1 MKKIIY
7 ILLLT
12 INCLMTIQAQ
22 ISKVDLFPPDL
33 DKGIEYYFT
42 DDIRKS
48 IAMLQAHQQN
58 PATKNN
64 NALLLEDINR
74 LFESLSIREG
84 KPSEEIIHL
93 SKKLMPFPEYHDL
106 LAICHLTA
114 GNVFLQLNDSV
125 LAESRFENLYYVAT
139 PESTLGRGAP
149 TSIQVFMMAFG
160 DYLCEIPHKTPQV
173 TMGDTGMPARCNIMR
188 TVFRSRSALR
198 QLCPLPVTP
207 SKCEIVNILL
217 LRNLRDLLHLDVSA
231 GFKAATDR
239 AYNVMCQT
247 MDIYIAEWMRLQYP
261 IEHLVYYI
269 VNNKDDVSFSNKR
282 ERLHDQLLK
291 ELSVQGSGAASY
303 YMGNRLE
310 QENSKNHQNP
320 ALARQYYETSSSQ
333 NYPAGTMRLATCM
346 TMGYG
351 GNVDMQRAYSLLKPL
366 IGHADFAK
374 NGSYA
379 YAILLENK
387 IGGKPDLLDVMNY
400 YATAADEAIGKAE
413 RDTSLDKCNQLYEKY
428 YK

>member
-1 MKKIIY
+1 MKKIIC

-12 INCLMTIQAQ
+12 INCLTTMQAQ

-48 IAMLQAHQQN
+48 MATLKVHQQN

-93 SKKLMPFPEYHDL
+93 SKKLLPFPEYHDL

-114 GNVFLQLNDSV
+114 GNVFLQRKDSV
-125 LAESRFENLYYVAT
+125 LAESRFGHLYYLAT
-139 PESTLGRGAP
+139 PESTLERGAP
-149 TSIQVFMMAFG
+149 TSIQLFMMALG
-160 DYLCEIPHKTPQV
+160 DYFCEIPHKIPQV
-173 TMGDTGMPARCNIMR
+173 TMSNTGMPTRCNIMY

-198 QLCPLPVTP
+198 QLCPLPITP

-247 MDIYIAEWMRLQYP
+247 MDTYIAEWMRLQYP

-269 VNNKDDVSFSNKR
+269 VNNKDNVSFSYKR

-303 YMGNRLE
+303 YMGRRLARE
-310 QENSKNHQNP
+310 SSKKHQNP
-320 ALARQYYETSSSQ
+320 TLVRQYYETSSRQ
-333 NYPAGTMRLATCM
+333 NYPAGTMRLATCL
-346 TMGYG
+346 TTGYG
-351 GNVDMQRAYSLLKPL
+351 GGVDMQRAYSLLKPL
-366 IGHADFAK
+366 TGHADFAK
-374 NGSYA
+374 NGAYA
-379 YAILLENK
+379 YAILLENRL
-387 IGGKPDLLDVMNY
+387 GGKPDLLDIMNY
-400 YATAADEAIGKAE
+400 YAIAADDAIGGGEQDAA
-413 RDTSLDKCNQLYEKY
+413 LDKCNQLYEKY
-428 YK
+428 YQ